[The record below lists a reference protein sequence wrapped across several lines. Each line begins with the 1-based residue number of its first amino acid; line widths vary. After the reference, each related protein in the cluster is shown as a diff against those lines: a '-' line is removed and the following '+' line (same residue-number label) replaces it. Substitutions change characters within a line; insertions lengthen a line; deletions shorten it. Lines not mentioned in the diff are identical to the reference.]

1 MFEYRVWA
9 YAVLVKA
16 GAYILDE
23 AQRINESQKLVPVD
37 YLLAVSEKLVSEV

>member
-1 MFEYRVWA
+1 MFEYKAWA

-23 AQRINESQKLVPVD
+23 AQRVNENQKLVPED
-37 YLLAVSEKLVSEV
+37 YLLVVSEKLIID